1 MAIVEFIRSI
11 CTYAIRT
18 DISDDDPYKITT
30 RAVPFILVSGSSYY
44 FE

>member
-1 MAIVEFIRSI
+1 MAIGEFIRGI

-18 DISDDDPYKITT
+18 DVSDDDPN